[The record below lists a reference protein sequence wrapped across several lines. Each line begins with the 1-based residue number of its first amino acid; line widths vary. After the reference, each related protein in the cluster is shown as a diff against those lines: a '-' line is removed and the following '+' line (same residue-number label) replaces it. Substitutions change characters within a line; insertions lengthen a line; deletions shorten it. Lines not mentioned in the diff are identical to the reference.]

1 MWEDQ
6 VQKRERPRGCER
18 RGRWVCENGKRERE
32 CAREKGERKRQ
43 GVCEREENVGAV
55 EKRKRE
61 SVSDKF
67 TRERHR
73 EREKESQCGSGKV
86 ESV

>member
-1 MWEDQ
+1 MMWEDQ

-43 GVCEREENVGAV
+43 GVCERERKMWERLKSTK
-55 EKRKRE
+55 EK
-61 SVSDKF
+61 V
-67 TRERHR
+67 
-73 EREKESQCGSGKV
+73 
-86 ESV
+86 